1 MTRKGILAGGNFIID
16 HVKLIDAWPQQDML
30 ATILSET
37 SSNGGGPY
45 NVLKD
50 LSAMQVG
57 YPLAAAGLVGEDAN
71 GAWIIE
77 DCARAGIDTTQL
89 HRTAAAPTSY
99 TDAMTVSGTGRR
111 TFFHQRGA
119 NALLGEEHF
128 DFTSTSASHFH
139 LGYLL
144 LLDAMDRL
152 LPNGSTIAAKVLET
166 AQRAGLVT
174 SVDVVST
181 EHADFRQIVEASL
194 PYTDHLVLNEIEA
207 GQVCGGS
214 LRTENGVEV
223 EACIAAARKLL
234 DLGVRKEVVIHFVE
248 GAVAVNR
255 SGQVVRQGSLN
266 LPAGFI
272 VGATGAGDAFAA
284 GYLHSVHEDWP
295 TAEGLMLAVTTA
307 AQCLTDA
314 TPSRGLRPVA
324 DCMDLLKRLGY
335 RALE

>member
-1 MTRKGILAGGNFIID
+1 MTRNGILAGGNFIID

-37 SSNGGGPY
+37 SSNGGGPF

-57 YPLAAAGLVGEDAN
+57 YPLSAAGLVGEDAN

-77 DCARAGIDTTQL
+77 DCLRAGIDIRQL
-89 HRTAAAPTSY
+89 HRTCRAPTSY

-119 NALLGEEHF
+119 NALLSAEHF
-128 DFTSTSASHFH
+128 EFGRSSAKLFH

-144 LLDAMDRL
+144 LLDEMDRL
-152 LPNGSTIAAKVLET
+152 DAEGSTTAAKVLKE
-166 AQRAGLVT
+166 AKQAGLVT

-181 EHADFRQIVEASL
+181 AHPQFRQIVEASL

-207 GQVCGGS
+207 GQVCGVD
-214 LRTENGVEV
+214 LRPAGQIDL
-223 EACIAAARKLL
+223 EASVSAARMLL
-234 DLGVRKEVVIHFVE
+234 ERGVQREVVIHFVE
-248 GAVAVNR
+248 GAVCVNR
-255 SGQVVRQGSLN
+255 KGSVVTQGSLR
-266 LPAGFI
+266 LPEGYV

-284 GYLHSVHEDWP
+284 GYLHGVHEDWP
-295 TAEGLMLAVTTA
+295 TAEGLMLAVAAA
-307 AQCLTDA
+307 AQCLSDA
-314 TPSRGLRPVA
+314 TPSRGLRPVQEA
-324 DCMDLLKRLGY
+324 LALLNQLGC
-335 RALE
+335 RPLC

>member
-1 MTRKGILAGGNFIID
+1 MTRNGILAGGNFIID

-50 LSAMQVG
+50 LAAMQVS

-71 GAWIIE
+71 GEWILE
-77 DCARAGIDTTQL
+77 DCRQAGIDTIQL
-89 HRTAAAPTSY
+89 HRTASAPTSY
-99 TDAMTVSGTGRR
+99 TDAMTVASTGRR

-119 NALLGEEHF
+119 NALLSTEHF
-128 DFTSTSASHFH
+128 EFERSSAKLFH

-144 LLDAMDRL
+144 LLDEMDRL
-152 LPNGSTIAAKVLET
+152 HTDGSTNAAHVLRAAK
-166 AQRAGLVT
+166 RAGLVT

-181 EHADFRQIVEASL
+181 EHPKFREIVQASL

-207 GQVCGGS
+207 GRVCGVE
-214 LRTENGVEV
+214 LRAEDGIHLEGCVS
-223 EACIAAARKLL
+223 AARMLL
-234 DLGVRKEVVIHFVE
+234 ERGVQTQVVIHFVE

-255 SGQVVRQGSLN
+255 TGEVVMQGSLN
-266 LPAGFI
+266 LPEGYV

-284 GYLHSVHEDWP
+284 GYLHGVHEDWP
-295 TAEGLMLAVTTA
+295 TAEGLLLAVATA
-307 AQCLTDA
+307 ALCLSDA
-314 TPSRGLRPVA
+314 TPSRGLRPVSA
-324 DCMDLLKRLGY
+324 ALSLLGQHGCRTL
-335 RALE
+335 A